1 MPPAHRTGAT
11 MFLDEAAIDVQAGDG
26 GNGIVAFHR
35 EKFVPRGGPTGGHG
49 GRGGDVVLV
58 ADEGLNTLHKFR
70 FTQRYQAGRGGH
82 GGGSNRH
89 GRDGEDLEITV
100 PVGTLVS
107 DAATGDLLA
116 DLVTRGQR
124 VVVARGGRGGRGN
137 SAFKSPTHQAPRI
150 AEKGE
155 PGQRL
160 RIKLELK
167 LIADVGVIG
176 MPNAGKSTLLSVVSA
191 ARPKVAD
198 YPFTTLVPNLGVVEV
213 GFDTL
218 VLADVPGLIEGS
230 SAGHGL
236 GDRFLRHIERT
247 RLLLHLVDGS
257 APDPLGN
264 FDVINRELRAFDAAL
279 AARPQIVVV
288 TKLDLPDVRARWP
301 ELRAALAARGHPDVW
316 AISALA
322 RENIDALMRHALA
335 AVRALPAP
343 VAAPEAVPILR
354 PAAIDDDAF
363 TIADLGGGTFRVAG
377 RRAERAAAMT
387 DWGNEDAVLRFQRIL
402 DAMGIRAAL
411 RARGVRPGDTVHV
424 GTAEL
429 EWVD

>member
-1 MPPAHRTGAT
+1 
-11 MFLDEAAIDVQAGDG
+11 MFLDEATIDVQAGDG

-70 FTQRYQAGRGGH
+70 FTQRYEAGRGGH

-100 PVGTLVS
+100 PVGTLVT
-107 DAATGDLLA
+107 DAVTGDLLA
-116 DLVTRGQR
+116 DLVAHGQR

-155 PGQRL
+155 PGARL
-160 RIKLELK
+160 RIRLELK

-191 ARPKVAD
+191 ARPKIAD

-213 GFDTL
+213 GYDTL
-218 VLADVPGLIEGS
+218 VLADVPGLIAGS
-230 SAGHGL
+230 STGHGL

-257 APDPLGN
+257 APDPLTN
-264 FDVINRELRAFDAAL
+264 FDI
-279 AARPQIVVV
+279 
-288 TKLDLPDVRARWP
+288 TC
-301 ELRAALAARGHPDVW
+301 
-316 AISALA
+316 
-322 RENIDALMRHALA
+322 
-335 AVRALPAP
+335 
-343 VAAPEAVPILR
+343 
-354 PAAIDDDAF
+354 
-363 TIADLGGGTFRVAG
+363 GGT
-377 RRAERAAAMT
+377 
-387 DWGNEDAVLRFQRIL
+387 
-402 DAMGIRAAL
+402 
-411 RARGVRPGDTVHV
+411 
-424 GTAEL
+424 
-429 EWVD
+429 